1 MTSLLQ
7 LKFQCDADLAGNKDN
22 RHSQTSYIGYLADNV
37 ICWKSTDQGSISSST
52 AESEIKAV
60 NHALKSDVIPLRGIL
75 NHMGWT
81 QAPTVIEED
90 NSACVDASNHTHMT
104 KNLRH
109 IDLSENYFKDKV
121 ADGTCVIIKIP
132 SGENNSDIGTK
143 RVPLPLFEYLTHR
156 LVDKSLRN
164 NIK

>member
-1 MTSLLQ
+1 MSS
-7 LKFQCDADLAGNKDN
+7 AG
-22 RHSQTSYIGYLADNV
+22 RV
-37 ICWKSTDQGSISSST
+37 STKAASHHQGS
-52 AESEIKAV
+52 

-81 QAPTVIEED
+81 RAPTVIEED
-90 NSACVDASNHTHMT
+90 NSAGVDASNHTHMT

-121 ADGTCVIIKIP
+121 ADGTCVIVKIP
-132 SGENNSDIGTK
+132 SGENNSDIDTK

-156 LVDKSLRN
+156 LVDKSLRTN
-164 NIK
+164 TNTLYPYK

>member
-1 MTSLLQ
+1 
-7 LKFQCDADLAGNKDN
+7 
-22 RHSQTSYIGYLADNV
+22 
-37 ICWKSTDQGSISSST
+37 
-52 AESEIKAV
+52 
-60 NHALKSDVIPLRGIL
+60 
-75 NHMGWT
+75 
-81 QAPTVIEED
+81 
-90 NSACVDASNHTHMT
+90 MT

-121 ADGTCVIIKIP
+121 VDGTCVIVKIP
-132 SGENNSDIGTK
+132 SGKNNSDIGTK